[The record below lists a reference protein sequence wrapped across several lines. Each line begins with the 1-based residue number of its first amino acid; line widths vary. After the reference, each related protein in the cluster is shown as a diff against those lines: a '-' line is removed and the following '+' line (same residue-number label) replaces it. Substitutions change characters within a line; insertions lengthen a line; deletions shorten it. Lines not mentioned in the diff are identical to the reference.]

1 MKPRHAMPRLPIAR
15 QHGVVLIIALIV
27 LVAMAMAG
35 IALVRSVDV
44 ATQVA
49 GNLAFRQSGVQASD
63 AGVEVARKWLM
74 APPSSLYDDIPL
86 ENPSYYATWNGG
98 AENSPAIFDPADFDW
113 KGKAALATDAAG
125 NTVSYVIHRMCE
137 LPGDPALTATN
148 CLTAPTSASGNS
160 NQVKGGGEFAC
171 VGTSCNASNNPYYR
185 ITVRVSGPH
194 NTVSYIQSV
203 IY

>member
-1 MKPRHAMPRLPIAR
+1 MKPRRALPRPFIAR
-15 QHGVVLIIALIV
+15 QRGVVLIIALIV

-49 GNLAFRQSGVQASD
+49 GNLAFRQAGVQAAD

-74 APPSSLYDDIPL
+74 APPSSLQQDIA
-86 ENPSYYATWNGG
+86 PSYYSSWNGG
-98 AENSPAIFDPADFDW
+98 VTSNPAVFDPATFDW
-113 KGKAALATDAAG
+113 DGKSALATDAAG
-125 NTVSYVIHRMCE
+125 NTAAYVIHRMCQ
-137 LPGDPALTATN
+137 LNGDPALTATN

-160 NQVKGGGEFAC
+160 NQIKGGGEFGC
-171 VGTSCNASNNPYYR
+171 VGTTCNASNNPYYR
-185 ITVRVSGPH
+185 ITIRVSGPR
-194 NTVSYIQSV
+194 NTVTYVQSV

>member
-1 MKPRHAMPRLPIAR
+1 MKPRTRPRTPPSHQR
-15 QHGVVLIIALIV
+15 GVVLIIALIV

-49 GNLAFRQSGVQASD
+49 GNLAFRQAGVQASD

-74 APPSSLYDDIPL
+74 APPSSLNNDIEPD
-86 ENPSYYATWNGG
+86 NPSYYATWNGG
-98 AENSPAIFDPADFDW
+98 VTSTPAIFDPATFDW
-113 KGKAALATDAAG
+113 NGKTSLATDAAG

-137 LPGDPALTATN
+137 KAGDPDPINNN
-148 CLTAPTSASGNS
+148 CLLVPTSASGNS
-160 NQVKGGGEFAC
+160 SQVKGGGEFAC
-171 VGTSCNASNNPYYR
+171 SGTLCDASSNPYYR
-185 ITVRVSGPH
+185 ITVRVSGPR
-194 NTVSYIQSV
+194 NTITYIQSV

>member
-1 MKPRHAMPRLPIAR
+1 MKPRCALPYPNPAGQR
-15 QHGVVLIIALIV
+15 GVVLIIALIV

-49 GNLAFRQSGVQASD
+49 GNLAFRQAGVQAADS
-63 AGVEVARKWLM
+63 GVELARKWLM
-74 APPSSLYDDIPL
+74 APPSSLQQDI
-86 ENPSYYATWNGG
+86 NPSYYSSWNGG
-98 AENSPAIFDPADFDW
+98 VTSNPAIFDPATFDW
-113 KGKAALATDAAG
+113 SGRSGLATDAAG

-137 LPGDPALTATN
+137 LPGDPALTVTN

-160 NQVKGGGEFAC
+160 NQIKGGGEFSC
-171 VGTSCNASNNPYYR
+171 VGTTCNASNNPYYR
-185 ITVRVSGPH
+185 ITVRVSGPR
-194 NTVSYIQSV
+194 NTVTYIQSV